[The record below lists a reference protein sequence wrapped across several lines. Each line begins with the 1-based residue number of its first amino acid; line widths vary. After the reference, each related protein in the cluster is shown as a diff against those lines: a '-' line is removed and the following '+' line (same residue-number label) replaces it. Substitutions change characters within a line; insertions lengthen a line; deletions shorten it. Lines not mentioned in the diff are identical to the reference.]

1 MLFNN
6 QLLFDWLLRKTYRN
20 GQNLIKKKKK
30 LFDTGILVQLY
41 FKEKSKKKNKLRVV
55 YVTFNLSPSRLHLEK
70 KNNAVTTKSLDTT
83 TSNRKLKKN
92 AETFV
97 ACIDPAYISLAGVN
111 PYKNH
116 PANALI

>member
-20 GQNLIKKKKK
+20 GQNLIKKKK

-41 FKEKSKKKNKLRVV
+41 FKEKSKKNKLRIV

-70 KNNAVTTKSLDTT
+70 KTML
-83 TSNRKLKKN
+83 
-92 AETFV
+92 
-97 ACIDPAYISLAGVN
+97 
-111 PYKNH
+111 
-116 PANALI
+116 